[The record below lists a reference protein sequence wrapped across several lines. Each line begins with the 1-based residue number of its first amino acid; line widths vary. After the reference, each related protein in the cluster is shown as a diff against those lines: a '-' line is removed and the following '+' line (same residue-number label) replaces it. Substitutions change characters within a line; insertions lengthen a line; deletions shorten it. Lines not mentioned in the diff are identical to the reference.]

1 MALTKPIIGYEGIYT
16 ISTEGEVYNV
26 LRNRFLKGWSTKQ
39 GYMRVKLSKAGSIP
53 TDESKHR
60 LVASHFIDN
69 PENKPEV
76 NHLDGNK
83 SNNSISNLEWC
94 TVQQNTRHAIDVTK
108 TMICA
113 NWKGDKN
120 PLVTLDYGLVYSI
133 KFGVLSRL
141 PIKTLASM
149 FGLRQDTFRKIL
161 RNETWNHVIR
171 LD

>member
-1 MALTKPIIGYEGIYT
+1 MWKVIPFETEYEV
-16 ISTEGEVYNV
+16 SLNGEV
-26 LRNRFLKGWSTKQ
+26 RNKNTKHIKSSRVSES
-39 GYMRVKLSKAGSIP
+39 GYYRVTLYPSGKSYSA
-53 TDESKHR
+53 HR
-60 LVASHFIDN
+60 LVAMTWIEN
-69 PENKPEV
+69 PNGYPVV
-76 NHLDGNK
+76 NHLNGNK
-83 SNNSISNLEWC
+83 KDNKVSNLEWC

-120 PLVTLDYGLVYSI
+120 PLVTLYYGLVYSI

-149 FGLRQDTFRKIL
+149 FGLREDTFRKIL